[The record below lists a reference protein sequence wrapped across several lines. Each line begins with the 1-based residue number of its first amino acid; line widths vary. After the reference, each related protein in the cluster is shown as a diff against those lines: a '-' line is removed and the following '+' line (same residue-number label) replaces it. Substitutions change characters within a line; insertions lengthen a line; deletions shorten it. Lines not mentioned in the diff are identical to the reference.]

1 MVWMESLTVRSRA
14 RLLERLLAL
23 HNVMA
28 GVDDRKKIFS
38 HLAFARKDGSEE
50 M

>member
-14 RLLERLLAL
+14 RLLERLLAW

-28 GVDDRKKIFS
+28 GVDDRKNLS
-38 HLAFARKDGSEE
+38 HLAFARKDGVEE
-50 M
+50 I